1 MFDISKSKVVCIG
14 RNYIEHIHELQNE
27 IPTNPVIFI
36 KPNSAISNTI
46 MLHSNIET
54 HYETEMVFHFGSS
67 HNVDGVAIGLD
78 LTDRNLQSDLKAKG
92 LPWELAKAFDGS
104 AVISEFVRIN
114 SNNITKLSFKS
125 YKNNTLV
132 QAGNYNQM
140 IYKPDLI
147 LDFLKKNNIS
157 FLEHDLLMSGT
168 PKGVGIIN
176 KGDTFR
182 VELFCENELILET
195 IFK

>member
-27 IPTNPVIFI
+27 IPTNPVIFM

-46 MLHSNIET
+46 NLHSNIET
-54 HYETEMVFHFGSS
+54 HYETEMVFHFDS
-67 HNVDGVAIGLD
+67 NNDVDGVAIGLD
-78 LTDRNLQSDLKAKG
+78 LTDRNLQSYLKSKG

-104 AVISEFVRIN
+104 AVIGGFVKIDC
-114 SNNITKLSFKS
+114 NNIDKLSFKS

-132 QAGNYNQM
+132 QLGNYNQM
-140 IYKPDLI
+140 IYKPDII
-147 LDFLKKNNIS
+147 LNFLKENNIS
-157 FLEHDLLMSGT
+157 FLENDLLMSGT
-168 PKGVGIIN
+168 PIGVGVIN
-176 KGDTFR
+176 NSDTFR

>member
-1 MFDISKSKVVCIG
+1 MFDTSKSKIVCIG
-14 RNYIEHIHELQNE
+14 RNYIEHIDELQNE

-36 KPNSAISNTI
+36 KPNSAISSSIN
-46 MLHSNIET
+46 LHSNIET
-54 HYETEMVFHFGSS
+54 HYETEMVFRFDSNN
-67 HNVDGVAIGLD
+67 NVDGVAIGLD
-78 LTDRNLQSDLKAKG
+78 LTDRNLQSDLKSKG
-92 LPWELAKAFDGS
+92 LPWELAKSFDGS
-104 AVISEFVRIN
+104 AVIGEFVKTDC
-114 SNNITKLSFKS
+114 NNIDKLSFKS

-132 QAGNYNQM
+132 QSGNYNQM
-140 IYKPDLI
+140 IYKPNFI

-157 FLEHDLLMSGT
+157 FLDNDLLMSGT

-176 KGDTFR
+176 NGDTFR